1 MIMKQDI
8 KAIAG
13 IDMSTLKCVDVS
25 LAGNVVAKK
34 AMKARG
40 LMLKSVTPEVASHW
54 FNKTISTE
62 ALNAAE
68 AVI

>member
-1 MIMKQDI
+1 MKESI

-34 AMKARG
+34 AMKEKG
-40 LMLKSVTPEVASHW
+40 LMLKSVTPEVASRW
-54 FNKTISTE
+54 FNTTVSTD